1 MAPMGGRRIRPSV
14 GGPLRAALQ
23 LRDHPNVFFAGQI
36 SGVEGY
42 VESIATGL
50 AAGLLDFPTADLAR
64 YTGADFALTGFPTAN
79 FTLTG
84 FMASSS
90 TTMGSV
96 AAWSWSLP

>member
-1 MAPMGGRRIRPSV
+1 LGFCNRV
-14 GGPLRAALQ
+14 LRV
-23 LRDHPNVFFAGQI
+23 RDRML
-36 SGVEGY
+36 GVESMAGDFT
-42 VESIATGL
+42 APDPMLGLAGL